1 MAFVTSSPAPR
12 DATDNLLSVLGDPE
26 AATAKLKELQE
37 ATRMNEQSVDRLSKE
52 AADLELRRNQ
62 VSIEYAKLE
71 GIKRETKKELQNAQA
86 MNANLAT
93 RFKELE
99 DSLADLEVAKKEVA
113 AEKHRLAQER
123 VEFNTFSSTA
133 KIDLENRRKD
143 MVAKERQVDMLTR
156 DLNTREVAVKKREEE
171 GSLLVKQYSEK
182 LAKLK
187 ALILE

>member
-12 DATDNLLSVLGDPE
+12 DATDNLLSVLGNPE

-62 VSIEYAKLE
+62 ISLEYAKLE
-71 GIKRETKKELQNAQA
+71 GIKRETKKELNNAQA

-113 AEKHRLAQER
+113 AEKHKLAQER

-156 DLNTREVAVKKREEE
+156 DLNTREVAVKKLEEE

-182 LAKLK
+182 LVKLK

>member
-171 GSLLVKQYSEK
+171 SSLLVKQYGEK

>member
-12 DATDNLLSVLGDPE
+12 DATDNLLSVLGNPE

-52 AADLELRRNQ
+52 AADLELRRNHI
-62 VSIEYAKLE
+62 SLEYAKLE
-71 GIKRETKKELQNAQA
+71 GIKRETKKELNNAQA

-113 AEKHRLAQER
+113 AEKHKLAQER

-156 DLNTREVAVKKREEE
+156 DLNTREVAVKKLEEE

-182 LAKLK
+182 LVKLK